1 LRPRALLARMVGGP
15 GMVVDN
21 NEPKINF
28 DGLKAGPDSRRR
40 SQLLL
45 ALTLLLAALGLVVLR
60 NRQFWTDSLGL
71 EEIANK
77 TTLEAMKKSEGKA
90 GPAAVRKASAKPAQ
104 SAAATIAAGT
114 PAAPEETVLAPLQV
128 DVTYASGQHKTLI
141 AHNSAVQVDVQK
153 NSVAIPS
160 STASSATEMAG
171 GTGLVRFSPGT
182 AAVVLRRVD
191 PVYPLLAQQEHVQ
204 GSVVLQARIDK
215 DGNVQAVQVVSGP
228 AILTSAA
235 LEAVKQWRF
244 KPHYEGSQPAATQTR
259 ITVNFTI
266 SAQ

>member
-1 LRPRALLARMVGGP
+1 MAI
-15 GMVVDN
+15 DN

-28 DGLKAGPDSRRR
+28 DGLRAGPDSRRR

-45 ALTLLLAALGLVVLR
+45 ALTLLVAALGLVVLR

-71 EEIANK
+71 EETPNK
-77 TTLEAMKKSEGKA
+77 TTLETTKKGERKV

-104 SAAATIAAGT
+104 SAAAAT
-114 PAAPEETVLAPLQV
+114 PPETTPAPEEAALPPLQV

-141 AHNSAVQVDVQK
+141 ARNSEVHVDMQN

-160 STASSATEMAG
+160 NTASSATEMGGAG
-171 GTGLVRFSPGT
+171 QVRFSPGT
-182 AAVVLRRVD
+182 SAVVLRWVD
-191 PVYPLLAQQEHVQ
+191 PVYPLLAQQENVQ

-244 KPHYEGSQPAATQTR
+244 KPHYEGGQPVPTETR